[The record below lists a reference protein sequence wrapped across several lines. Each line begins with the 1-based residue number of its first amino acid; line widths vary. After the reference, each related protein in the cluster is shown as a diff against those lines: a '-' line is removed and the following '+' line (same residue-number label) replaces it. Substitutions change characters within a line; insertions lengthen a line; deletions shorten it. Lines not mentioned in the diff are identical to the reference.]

1 MIADFPAW
9 QLGGP
14 ATVGSKPKTVT
25 RNVIIKKGQEILF
38 LTSFL
43 SRPKVNELLR
53 ALFNY
58 TPPTTL
64 EIKFVTENPLCFQ
77 IIQAS
82 RNMMFNF
89 KASAAVRA
97 KPSVLQN
104 LDSTMV
110 RVVW

>member
-25 RNVIIKKGQEILF
+25 RNVIKKDQEILF

-43 SRPKVNELLR
+43 SRPKENELLR

-64 EIKFVTENPLCFQ
+64 EIKFVTENPLCLQ
-77 IIQAS
+77 IIQAR